1 MSEAT
6 HGGGRYPQLPA
17 LDAPTA
23 PRVRRTAP
31 TAMILVQSVSRTITI
46 AGFPLSA
53 WAFALR
59 IWAAMMVALYA
70 AFWLQLESASS
81 AAVTVSILA
90 LQTRGQAYQKALYR
104 VLATIVGVVASF
116 VIAGLF
122 AQSPGLFV
130 IGFAGWLGLCVYVGG
145 RLDGNRAYSAVLTGY
160 TVALVAVTQI
170 DSPQNIFSAGINR
183 GAAIVVGIAALALIS
198 ELFAAPN
205 LHTELSGKLIA
216 AHRRVRAF
224 ALAILRGESADPIQ
238 SANLLREITALHPN
252 ITALVAESS
261 GGRSRGAAARSA
273 AVALVAEVSAA
284 GALASLPA
292 NSLPSLRRVLGE
304 ALADGLGNESR
315 ALQLRL
321 QQLAD
326 VGYADP
332 HDALFTRHALDL
344 LIENR
349 RAQDAIED
357 LQAGRRPP
365 RRIHAPIYRS
375 RRAAVRNGLRAF
387 LAVLISALL
396 FSLGGWPF
404 ASLGVALVGLTI
416 AFSANTPNPR
426 AFAANIVIAM
436 PIAAL
441 LAGVTEFLI
450 LDGVDQF
457 PLLAI
462 GMAPV
467 VLAAALLMTSP
478 NQQLASIAYLVLVFF
493 LVILSPAN
501 PQVYNPETY
510 LFSSFMA
517 ITSAILLF
525 VLLWTVLPT
534 SDALRRRWYL
544 TSARAEMRE
553 LLAGG
558 RSRRL
563 DDEALFRDADRIRQL
578 AALHPIDD
586 DGRRDDLRE
595 ALDIFGRAAAV
606 RRVRTTLAELSA
618 RTSGRLIGDG
628 YSTLAGCDSSDLRRA
643 AADLASTTAQLDR
656 DGQAAARAA
665 GLDLIWVAFLIDATP
680 FGLHQHRSTT
690 S

>member
-1 MSEAT
+1 MA
-6 HGGGRYPQLPA
+6 
-17 LDAPTA
+17 
-23 PRVRRTAP
+23 
-31 TAMILVQSVSRTITI
+31 LVQSVRRPASI

-59 IWAAMMVALYA
+59 MWAAMMVALYA

-81 AAVTVSILA
+81 AAVTVGVLA
-90 LQTRGQAYQKALYR
+90 LQTRGQVYQKAVYR
-104 VLATIVGVVASF
+104 VLATIVGVVASL

-122 AQSPGLFV
+122 PQNPGLFL

-145 RLDGNRAYSAVLTGY
+145 LLDGNRAYSAVLSGY

-170 DSPQNIFSAGINR
+170 DSPQNIFSAAVNR
-183 GAAIVVGIAALALIS
+183 GAAILVGIAAVTLIS

-205 LHTELSGKLIA
+205 VHTGLSGKLIA
-216 AHRRVRAF
+216 VHRRVRAF
-224 ALAILRGESADPIQ
+224 ALAILRGETVDPIQ
-238 SANLLREITALHPN
+238 SANLLREITALHPD
-252 ITALVAESS
+252 ITALFAES
-261 GGRSRGAAARSA
+261 GGGGARSAAARSA

-292 NSLPSLRRVLGE
+292 NTLPSLRRAIGE
-304 ALADGLGNESR
+304 GLADAFGEESR
-315 ALQLRL
+315 ALQ
-321 QQLAD
+321 QLAN
-326 VGYADP
+326 VGYAES
-332 HDALFTRHALDL
+332 HDALFTRHVLDL

-357 LQAGRRPP
+357 LQAGRYPL
-365 RRIHAPIYRS
+365 RRIHAPFYRS
-375 RRAAVRNGLRAF
+375 RRAAARNGLRAF
-387 LAVLISALL
+387 LAVVISAILL
-396 FSLGGWPF
+396 SLGGWPF
-404 ASLGVALVGLTI
+404 ASLGLSLVGVTI
-416 AFSANTPNPR
+416 ALSANNPNPR
-426 AFAANIVIAM
+426 AFAGGAVIAM
-436 PIAAL
+436 AIASL

-462 GMAPV
+462 GLAPSV
-467 VLAAALLMTSP
+467 IAAAMLSTVP
-478 NQQLASIAYLVLVFF
+478 NPRLASIAFLMPPFF

-501 PQVYNPETY
+501 PQSYNPETY
-510 LFSSFMA
+510 LFYSFMA

-534 SDALRRRWYL
+534 TDALRRRWYL
-544 TSARAEMRE
+544 TSARAEMRD

-563 DDEALFRDADRIRQL
+563 DDEALFRDADRVGQL
-578 AALHPIDD
+578 AALQPADAD
-586 DGRRDDLRE
+586 ERRDDLRQ

-606 RRVRTTLAELSA
+606 RRVLTTLAQLSA
-618 RTSGRLIGDG
+618 RTGGRVVGDG
-628 YSTLAGCDSSDLRRA
+628 YSALAACDPIGLRRA
-643 AADLASTTAQLDR
+643 AADLASTATQLDH

-665 GLDLIWVAFLIDATP
+665 SLDLIWAAFLIDASP
-680 FGLHQHRSTT
+680 FGLDPHRWTT